1 MKKIRGRSAL
11 ADDERMG
18 NKGQVGYPSD
28 VTDEEWAFVVPYL
41 ALCREDSE
49 QREYSL
55 RSVFNGLRYI
65 VRTGG
70 QWRYMPNDLPPW
82 PVVYQQTQRWI
93 RAQCFETMVEDL
105 RMLLREFS
113 GRKAQPTAM
122 ILDSRTLQ
130 STPESGARAGY
141 DGAKRRKGSKVHAA
155 VDTLGHLLALHV
167 TPADEQDR
175 AQVGELAR
183 QVQQITQQNVELAYV
198 DQGYTGETAEQAAAE
213 HGIQLEVVKHT
224 EAKRGFVLLPRR
236 WVVERSFAW
245 AARFRRLA
253 RDYERLATTL
263 GAFHFLDFA
272 CLMIAQ
278 LFRMLA

>member
-1 MKKIRGRSAL
+1 VHPGGVAKG
-11 ADDERMG
+11 ERR
-18 NKGQVGYPSD
+18 GYPSD
-28 VTDEEWAFVVPYL
+28 VTDEEWALVAPYL
-41 ALCREDSE
+41 ALCREDAE
-49 QREYSL
+49 QRDYPL
-55 RSVFNGLRYI
+55 REVFNAMRYV
-65 VRTGG
+65 VRTGC

-82 PVVYQQTQRWI
+82 NVVYQQAQRWI
-93 RAQCFETMVEDL
+93 RARCFETMVEDL
-105 RMLLREFS
+105 RMLLREFA

-167 TPADEQDR
+167 TAAGEQDR

-183 QVQQITQQNVELAYV
+183 QVQQLTGDHVEIAYV
-198 DQGYTGETAEQAAAE
+198 DQGYTGEAAAE
-213 HGIQLEVVKHT
+213 AAEQHGIELEVVKHT

-253 RDYERLATTL
+253 RDYERLAGTL
-263 GAFHFLDFA
+263 GAFHFLACA
-272 CLMIAQ
+272 CLMLAT
-278 LFRMLA
+278 LFRMLTQT